1 MAAQNFMKRRRLTPF
16 CCRAP
21 KNDSFSGSIRS
32 SFLGVSRAR
41 STWKRSSPLPHA
53 RIAPMYHHRE
63 WKDVTKFTDGCDLA
77 HRPSVHLF
85 RLTDVV
91 QDFYF
96 GTKPDCS
103 PCGRSGRGFLQ
114 VLTDF
119 APTSPIRSSVHW
131 ISNGQHQDRAYAD
144 TILDRRANLRNF
156 STRKKRRWS
165 ARQEVRQLQKG
176 NQERKRRSGRWTRLA
191 YLLILL
197 PIRKTDRH
205 ILKKHKLLPPAQTTR

>member
-41 STWKRSSPLPHA
+41 STSKRSSTLPHA

-85 RLTDVV
+85 RFTDVV

-103 PCGRSGRGFLQ
+103 PCCRPGRGFLQ

-144 TILDRRANLRNF
+144 TILDGPSRMRSNLEPSALHLAAQKRAC
-156 STRKKRRWS
+156 
-165 ARQEVRQLQKG
+165 
-176 NQERKRRSGRWTRLA
+176 GRCRMSLSNNW
-191 YLLILL
+191 
-197 PIRKTDRH
+197 
-205 ILKKHKLLPPAQTTR
+205 